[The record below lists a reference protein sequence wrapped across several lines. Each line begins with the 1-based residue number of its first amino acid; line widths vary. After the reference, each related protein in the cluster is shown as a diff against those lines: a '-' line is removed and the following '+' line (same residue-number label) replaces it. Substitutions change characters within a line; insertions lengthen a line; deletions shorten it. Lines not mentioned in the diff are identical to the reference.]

1 MDRRLY
7 IQDVTLRDGMHAIRH
22 RISTQAVAAIASAL
36 DAAGVDA
43 IEVAHG
49 DGLAGGSVNYGP
61 GSHTDWQWI
70 EAAAQS
76 ISRARL
82 TTLLLPGIG
91 TIADLRR
98 AYELGVRSVRVA
110 THCTEAD
117 VAAEHIAAARG
128 LGMDVSG
135 FLMMSHM
142 AGPDALAAQAKL
154 MESFGA
160 QCVYVTDSGGR
171 LTMTDMRDRVR
182 AYREVLDGDTEIGV
196 HAHENLSLSVANSVV
211 AAEEGV
217 TRVDASLAGQGA
229 GAGNCPLEAF
239 VAVADLQGWRHGCNL
254 FALQDAADDLVRPLR
269 DRPVQVDRE
278 TLTLGYAGVY
288 SSFLRHAEAAALRYG
303 VDARELLLESG
314 RRGLVGG
321 QEDMLVDI
329 ALDLVGRNEVAS
341 QTLDRSGPGI
351 AGLPADEP
359 GTGLRSE
366 RCDESGADARA
377 QTGA

>member
-22 RISTQAVAAIASAL
+22 RIKPSDVGRIAAAL

-61 GSHTDWQWI
+61 GSHTDWDWI
-70 EAAAQS
+70 EAAAANMRS
-76 ISRARL
+76 AVL

-91 TIADLRR
+91 TIAELKR
-98 AYELGVRSVRVA
+98 AHELGVRSVRIA

-117 VAAEHIAAARG
+117 ISAQHIATARE

-142 AGPDALAAQAKL
+142 ASPADLSEQAKL
-154 MESFGA
+154 MEGYGA

-171 LTMTDMRDRVR
+171 LTMDAMRDRIR
-182 AYREVLDGDTEIGV
+182 AYRDVLDPATQIGV

-211 AAEEGV
+211 AVEEGV

-229 GAGNCPLEAF
+229 GAGNTPIEAF
-239 VAVADLQGWRHGCNL
+239 IAVANLLGWQHGCEL
-254 FALQDAADDLVRPLR
+254 LALEDAADDLVRPLR

-288 SSFLRHAEAAALRYG
+288 SSFLRHAENASQNYG
-303 VDARELLLESG
+303 VDARTLLLEVG

-321 QEDMLVDI
+321 QEDMIVDI
-329 ALDLVGRNEVAS
+329 ALDLLAFRAAS
-341 QTLDRSGPGI
+341 AT
-351 AGLPADEP
+351 ATA
-359 GTGLRSE
+359 
-366 RCDESGADARA
+366 
-377 QTGA
+377 